1 MNPDMLRCMIGVRDL
16 PVWDMLYQGWWR
28 MGLGCS
34 ATSLCLRRRHRP
46 PRINDRHIHDSLI
59 RQLLGNHEPTKRDST
74 THYT

>member
-1 MNPDMLRCMIGVRDL
+1 MGYVVPGLVEDGAWML
-16 PVWDMLYQGWWR
+16 WDIIM
-28 MGLGCS
+28 S
-34 ATSLCLRRRHRP
+34 SSRHRP